1 MGAPNNPLSPP
12 IRATTRNGGFAWD
25 LGSMGGMSRR
35 VRLELLQHITARFT
49 EGEIAEAMQP
59 LRDRLVALEAENAS
73 LRAKLDSGPAS
84 RV

>member
-1 MGAPNNPLSPP
+1 MGASHGTS
-12 IRATTRNGGFAWD
+12 AQWAG
-25 LGSMGGMSRR
+25 
-35 VRLELLQHITARFT
+35 RLVAFDWNCSQHITARFT